1 MNQISRICPVTDTD
15 AERLVRPGTFADL
28 GARITTAPPA
38 DLGARITAAPPADLG
53 ARITAAPPADLAPAR
68 PGRRP
73 RRHRKPIRTPIGM
86 SLAAVAAVI
95 ALVAAAL
102 AITRPSAPPKPA
114 TAPPPSVESSARPLA
129 AQVLSFTT
137 SGGYITVIVRNPLAD
152 PARYRAEFAA
162 HHLNITLKMVPA
174 SPSIVGTVV
183 YIQEPASSPDIE
195 TITAQGRCYTG
206 GGGSACPVGVR
217 IPVGFR
223 GQAEVVFGR
232 AARPGEQYESTA
244 SATAPG
250 EVLHG
255 LRFAGDTVAQ
265 VLALLRER
273 HVTVP
278 VFNYAQSGGARNV
291 SHVPGTW
298 YVYDADPWAPGQVL
312 LFVGPT
318 RTPPA
323 NQAPQPGTP
332 VASPTS

>member
-1 MNQISRICPVTDTD
+1 MNQISQISQICPVTDTD
-15 AERLVRPGTFADL
+15 AERFVRPGTFADL
-28 GARITTAPPA
+28 GT
-38 DLGARITAAPPADLG
+38 RITAAPPAADG
-53 ARITAAPPADLAPAR
+53 WARTNR
-68 PGRRP
+68 PRRRP
-73 RRHRKPIRTPIGM
+73 RGRRWPTGTPIRMP
-86 SLAAVAAVI
+86 LAAALAVI
-95 ALVAAAL
+95 GLVAAAL

-114 TAPPPSVESSARPLA
+114 TAPPLSVKASTRPVP

-152 PARYRAEFAA
+152 SARYRAEFAA

-183 YIQEPASSPDIE
+183 YIEEPASSPDIE

-244 SATAPG
+244 PVTAPG
-250 EVLHG
+250 EILHG

-278 VFNYAQSGGARNV
+278 VFNYARSGGARNL

-298 YVYDADPWAPGQVL
+298 YVYDADPWAPGQVM
-312 LFVGPT
+312 LFVGPA
-318 RTPPA
+318 RTQPE

-332 VASPTS
+332 TASPAS